1 MEFQTI
7 VNLLDTTSDEKDVPR
22 FVTKK
27 WNAVYDQSGGVNY
40 NVNKEI
46 RTETSVLRSVSLMMS
61 ILLRMEI
68 LLLQNQI
75 KQEETTV
82 LYLKIMHHL
91 STTFQKSMVY

>member
-27 WNAVYDQSGGVNY
+27 WNAVHNQSGEVNY
-40 NVNKEI
+40 NVNQEI

-61 ILLRMEI
+61 ILL
-68 LLLQNQI
+68 
-75 KQEETTV
+75 
-82 LYLKIMHHL
+82 
-91 STTFQKSMVY
+91 

>member
-7 VNLLDTTSDEKDVPR
+7 VNLLDTTSDEKNVSR

-46 RTETSVLRSVSLMMS
+46 RIETSVLRSVSLMMS
-61 ILLRMEI
+61 ILL
-68 LLLQNQI
+68 
-75 KQEETTV
+75 
-82 LYLKIMHHL
+82 
-91 STTFQKSMVY
+91 

>member
-27 WNAVYDQSGGVNY
+27 WNAVYDQSGDVNY

-46 RTETSVLRSVSLMMS
+46 RIETSVLRSVSLMMS
-61 ILLRMEI
+61 ILL
-68 LLLQNQI
+68 
-75 KQEETTV
+75 
-82 LYLKIMHHL
+82 
-91 STTFQKSMVY
+91 

>member
-1 MEFQTI
+1 MSIKFNFRCIKIEFQTI

-46 RTETSVLRSVSLMMS
+46 RIETSVLRSVSLMMS
-61 ILLRMEI
+61 ILL
-68 LLLQNQI
+68 
-75 KQEETTV
+75 
-82 LYLKIMHHL
+82 
-91 STTFQKSMVY
+91 